1 MPVEAAPSGPPPQ
14 APPAQILI
22 TVPAAEMQAGGQPY
36 TVPVSVT
43 GVSQLG
49 ALTLTITYDP
59 KVLKAT
65 NVSMGPFM
73 SQGGITPTFVPK
85 IDTATGRIDIAI
97 SRGGTNP
104 GASGTNM
111 LVGIMFQAV
120 GAGTS
125 SISVTG
131 TALTP
136 AGQVIPIQMPPAG
149 KVTVK

>member
-1 MPVEAAPSGPPPQ
+1 VPVEAAPTGPPQP
-14 APPAQILI
+14 PPAQILI

-36 TVPVSVT
+36 TVPISVT

-104 GASGTNM
+104 GAAGTNM
-111 LVGIMFQAV
+111 LAGIMFQAV
-120 GAGTS
+120 GPGTS
-125 SISVTG
+125 SITVTG
-131 TALTP
+131 SAFTP
-136 AGQVIPIQMPPAG
+136 TGQAIPIQMPPAG

>member
-1 MPVEAAPSGPPPQ
+1 VPVEAAPTGPAQP
-14 APPAQILI
+14 PPAQILI

-111 LVGIMFQAV
+111 LAGIMFQAV
-120 GAGTS
+120 GPGSS
-125 SISVTG
+125 SITVTG

-136 AGQVIPIQMPPAG
+136 SGQVIPIQMPPAG